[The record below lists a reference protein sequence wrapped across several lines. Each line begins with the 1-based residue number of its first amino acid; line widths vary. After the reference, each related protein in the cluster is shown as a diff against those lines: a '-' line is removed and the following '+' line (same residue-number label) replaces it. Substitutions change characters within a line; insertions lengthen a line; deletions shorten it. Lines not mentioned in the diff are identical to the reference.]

1 MYNQMPFAFTPIVS
15 NVPNVINTAATGSKT
30 LGLFS
35 KLNFSSIL
43 TNTSKILNL
52 ANQAIPLYH
61 QAKPIISNIRTLS
74 RIGKEFTNIKQSNTQ
89 IQNSN
94 AMNNEISND
103 KKQDVIVNE
112 IIPKPTFFL

>member
-1 MYNQMPFAFTPIVS
+1 MYNQMPFAFTPMSLNI
-15 NVPNVINTAATGSKT
+15 PNAVNTATTGGKT

-74 RIGKEFTNIKQSNTQ
+74 RIGKEFTSVKQSN
-89 IQNSN
+89 IQNEVSN
-94 AMNNEISND
+94 KENTNTSDIRKQEII
-103 KKQDVIVNE
+103 KTDV
-112 IIPKPTFFL
+112 IPKPTFFL